1 MDRICDSTG
10 PCGHTVSCCLQVLEH
25 MQYVRCIVRHS
36 NSFIYASVEHRG
48 QARAF
53 SENPRYAN
61 GLEYTRFS
69 IIPEEQLGCWFT
81 IYIYI
86 IYIYLHTDCHCTR
99 LTIDYM
105 YITYYRFQDVIA
117 SIYLGCIMHH
127 PISHLPANPGAGARS
142 FAGVS
147 ISQLESETPSSRA
160 SESWKRKCA
169 SESWSDSG
177 NATGPNFGMS
187 QAFLGLTPGRSCRL
201 LVQMMIKKVMPI
213 R

>member
-1 MDRICDSTG
+1 MHCEALKFIHLCLSRAQGTSPSFFREPEVCQWIG
-10 PCGHTVSCCLQVLEH
+10 IHEVFNHTRRT
-25 MQYVRCIVRHS
+25 VRMLV
-36 NSFIYASVEHRG
+36 Y
-48 QARAF
+48 
-53 SENPRYAN
+53 Y
-61 GLEYTRFS
+61 
-69 IIPEEQLGCWFT
+69 
-81 IYIYI
+81 IYIYY

-160 SESWKRKCA
+160 SESWKRK
-169 SESWSDSG
+169 
-177 NATGPNFGMS
+177 
-187 QAFLGLTPGRSCRL
+187 
-201 LVQMMIKKVMPI
+201 
-213 R
+213 